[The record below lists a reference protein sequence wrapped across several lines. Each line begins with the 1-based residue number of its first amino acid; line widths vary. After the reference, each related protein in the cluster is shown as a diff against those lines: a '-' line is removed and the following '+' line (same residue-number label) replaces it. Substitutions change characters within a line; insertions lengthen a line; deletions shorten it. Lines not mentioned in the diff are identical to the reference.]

1 MSSFLLFSI
10 CAICYTLSLRL
21 QQLDDLLA
29 QDHRDGQQDQHDDP
43 RECFDRV
50 AFVVNDYAD
59 GDEHE
64 KHVAETKNAFQA
76 DQVEEG
82 EDDGLLHC
90 GSGALKGC
98 FKQR

>member
-1 MSSFLLFSI
+1 MLRELDEAANILPEWIATDRGRVDKAAAYGIMSRAALMGGSFN
-10 CAICYTLSLRL
+10 YN
-21 QQLDDLLA
+21 
-29 QDHRDGQQDQHDDP
+29 
-43 RECFDRV
+43 
-50 AFVVNDYAD
+50 VVNDYAD

-64 KHVAETKNAFQA
+64 KYVAETKNAFQA